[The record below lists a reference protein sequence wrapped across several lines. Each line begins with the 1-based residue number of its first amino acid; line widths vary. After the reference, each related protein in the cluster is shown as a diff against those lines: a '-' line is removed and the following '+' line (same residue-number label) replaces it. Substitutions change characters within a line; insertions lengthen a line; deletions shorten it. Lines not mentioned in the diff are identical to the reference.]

1 MNWEGQLNKQEESKP
16 QFVDPENQE
25 DEEMERVEKFLGR
38 FKKPQPMPFEEWMKV
53 FSQKTGSLEEL
64 VDFIINLDTTEGTP
78 LDLLWEQKRQ
88 GRQSLP
94 LQVKVLKDFGNDA
107 NTIVKGMVD
116 TMKRTIAYYN
126 VEEAVRG
133 MKLRFSSTLNIRREA
148 EPLLRQLAQKAEG
161 SPEVKQMKEEIAAER
176 QRTQQ
181 REQQREQ
188 QRQQQQQQQQQQPP
202 QAQQQPQG
210 GQ

>member
-38 FKKPQPMPFEEWMKV
+38 FKKPQPMPFEEWMKALNGN
-53 FSQKTGSLEEL
+53 SGSLDNL
-64 VDFIINLDTTEGTP
+64 VYFIITLDTTDGGP

-88 GRQSLP
+88 GRLSLKG
-94 LQVKVLKDFGNDA
+94 QVEALKQFGDDA
-107 NTIVKGMVD
+107 NTIVKNMAD
-116 TMKRTIAYYN
+116 RMSIFIAYKSLGGNADAGVNAIKNY
-126 VEEAVRG
+126 
-133 MKLRFSSTLNIRREA
+133 FSATLNLRRYA
-148 EPLLRQLAQKAEG
+148 EPLLKQLAQKTEAG
-161 SPEVKQMKEEIAAER
+161 PDVKQLRE
-176 QRTQQ
+176 
-181 REQQREQ
+181 EQQQ
-188 QRQQQQQQQQQQPP
+188 KQQQNQQPQQQQQPP